1 MSTGVR
7 YIVLLLGAV
16 LLLPAMGSAQKGLYD
31 AKETSE
37 RYVVAF
43 YNVEDLF
50 DTVDDPLTADED
62 MLPLA
67 DRRWTEERYRTK
79 LQSLA
84 RVVAALG
91 EEYGLPVLIGLA
103 EVENRAV
110 VEALAAEPAIAR
122 AGYAVLHADSP
133 DERGIDVAYL
143 YRPDVFRV
151 VEFRSVVLECGY
163 PPTRDMAV
171 VDGYIGDERFYVVA
185 VHWPSRRGGE
195 RSETQR
201 RVCARQTRRMIDSV
215 RMADPTVK
223 VIVMG
228 DMNDEPHNRSIT
240 RDLGARRRP
249 ESDGASF
256 YNPFAA
262 KNRAGRGSYRYDG
275 RWNMLDQ
282 IVVSPNLVQ
291 RGDGDGGLALC
302 RIGRRG
308 ALGSVFRRDWMLR
321 RGELFATYRGSDYEG
336 GVSDHLPV
344 YIVLGR

>member
-1 MSTGVR
+1 MAAGVR
-7 YIVLLLGAV
+7 YMVLLAAAA
-16 LLLPAMGSAQKGLYD
+16 LLLPAVVSAQRRLPAANG
-31 AKETSE
+31 ESE

-50 DTVDDPLTADED
+50 DTADDPLTADED

-67 DRRWTEERYRTK
+67 DRRWTEERYRAK

-84 RVVAALG
+84 RVVAAMG
-91 EEYGLPVLIGLA
+91 EEYGLPVLIGVA

-110 VEALAAEPAIAR
+110 VEALAAEPALAA
-122 AGYAVLHADSP
+122 AGYAVCHADSP

-143 YRPDVFRV
+143 YRPDVFRAV
-151 VEFRSVVLECGY
+151 AFRSVAVECGY

-195 RSETQR
+195 RSELQR
-201 RVCARQTRRMIDSV
+201 RACARELRRMTDSV

-228 DMNDEPHNRSIT
+228 DMNDEPHNRSVR
-240 RDLGARRRP
+240 RDLRARRRP
-249 ESDGASF
+249 DNDGVSL

-262 KNRAGRGSYRYDG
+262 KGRAGRGSYRYDG
-275 RWNMLDQ
+275 CWNMLDQ
-282 IVVSPNLVQ
+282 IVVSPNLVR
-291 RGDGDGGLALC
+291 RGDGDVGLTLC

-308 ALGSVFRRDWMLR
+308 ALGRVFRRDWMLR

-344 YIVLGR
+344 YVVLGR